1 MLTPTKMSQLSNND
15 EINKLYAELNNELT
29 KEIVSSIKKYE
40 NLILHS
46 QVNIE
51 KVINIEKSRILK
63 ESLRKTR
70 KLHRK
75 TKKTIKSVYK
85 EMSDAL
91 DDNRKNNRESRKG
104 K

>member
-1 MLTPTKMSQLSNND
+1 MITPDKMSQLSSND
-15 EINKLYAELNNELT
+15 EINKMYAELNNELT
-29 KEIVSSIKKYE
+29 KEIVNSIKEYE

-46 QVNIE
+46 QIDIK
-51 KVINIEKSRILK
+51 KVINIEKRRILK
-63 ESLRKTR
+63 ESLKKTR

-75 TKKTIKSVYK
+75 TKKAIKSVYK

-91 DDNRKNNRESRKG
+91 NDDRRNNRESRKG